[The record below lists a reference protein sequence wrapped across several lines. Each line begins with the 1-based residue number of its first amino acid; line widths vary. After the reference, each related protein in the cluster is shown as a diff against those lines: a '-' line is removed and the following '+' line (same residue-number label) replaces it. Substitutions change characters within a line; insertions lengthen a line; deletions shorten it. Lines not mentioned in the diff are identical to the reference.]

1 MAHPIAYRSLASRS
15 LPSRSTRNPMTRA
28 RVWDA
33 RDANSVAL
41 PLPVVALALAITPP
55 AGGVA
60 GAARRRIT
68 PPLRLTEYSIRRG

>member
-1 MAHPIAYRSLASRS
+1 
-15 LPSRSTRNPMTRA
+15 
-28 RVWDA
+28 
-33 RDANSVAL
+33 
-41 PLPVVALALAITPP
+41 LPVVALALAITPP